1 MTKEKIQFR
10 LFHEHWRTRTLRFSG
25 PETWCDGIASFDF
38 TATDNKAAVD
48 FATSFSKRN
57 GKIVKLVRVLH
68 LDIETEDLTH
78 PLKEEGHE

>member
-48 FATSFSKRN
+48 FATGFSKRN
-57 GKIVKLVRVLH
+57 GKVIKLVRVLC
-68 LDIETEDLTH
+68 LDVETENLTH
-78 PLKEEGHE
+78 RLKEEKT